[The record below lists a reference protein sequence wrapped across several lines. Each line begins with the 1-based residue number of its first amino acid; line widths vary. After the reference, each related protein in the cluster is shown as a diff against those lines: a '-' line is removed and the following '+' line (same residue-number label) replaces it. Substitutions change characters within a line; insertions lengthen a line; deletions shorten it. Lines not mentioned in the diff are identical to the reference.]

1 MSQKLNQEASFVFH
15 WIIMDFIGFFH
26 IWIFGY
32 VIWSQTIDE
41 LSVWVWQVDLDSG
54 YINIGPNLCCWLA
67 RWLHMA
73 ASGIGRVIG
82 DLCTNQISKCIC
94 KICYIDLSNLLH
106 IFVSIAKYICLSCA
120 CKTAPH
126 GGIWHPQGHRRPLH
140 QSNIKKHLFK

>member
-67 RWLHMA
+67 RQLHMA

-82 DLCTNQISKCIC
+82 DLCTNQISKSIC
-94 KICYIDLSNLLH
+94 SNSSMYLSNLQQ
-106 IFVSIAKYICLSCA
+106 IFVQFDEHICLDCNTYLSELCLQ
-120 CKTAPH
+120 
-126 GGIWHPQGHRRPLH
+126 GISSWR
-140 QSNIKKHLFK
+140 HLAKAAGPE